1 MYVKT
6 RQLSAKEVKELD
18 VIAQEKGLS
27 REKLVTDI
35 LRQFLHNA
43 LYLDEHKIFFEK
55 EVAEVIQVLEKNNQ
69 IFNKVSSVLKEK
81 GDEIGLNY

>member
-27 REKLVTDI
+27 REKLVTEV
-35 LRQFLHNA
+35 LRQFLNNA
-43 LYLDEHKIFFEK
+43 LSLDEHKIFFEN

-69 IFNKVSSVLKEK
+69 LFQKAVDLLEKEGEVFGFK
-81 GDEIGLNY
+81 D

>member
-27 REKLVTDI
+27 REKLVTEV
-35 LRQFLHNA
+35 LRQFLNNA
-43 LYLDEHKIFFEK
+43 LSLDEHKVFFEK
-55 EVAEVIQVLEKNNQ
+55 EVAEVIQVIEKNNQ
-69 IFNKVSSVLKEK
+69 IFKKVSDVLDEK

>member
-18 VIAQEKGLS
+18 TIAQKKGVS

-35 LRQFLHNA
+35 LRQFLTNT

-55 EVAEVIQVLEKNNQ
+55 EVAEVIQVLERNNE
-69 IFNKVSSVLKEK
+69 IFKKVSSVLEER
-81 GDEIGLNY
+81 GDEFGLNY

>member
-27 REKLVTDI
+27 REKLVTEV
-35 LRQFLHNA
+35 LRQFLTNT
-43 LYLDEHKIFFEK
+43 LYLEEHKNFFEK
-55 EVAEVIQVLEKNNQ
+55 EVAQVLRVLEKNND
-69 IFNKVSSVLKEK
+69 IYLKVSSEMEE
-81 GDEIGLNY
+81 GI